1 MKCFLLVSAL
11 LFSSQIFALEVIKPV
26 SKKSIILKI
35 VRAIPD
41 GFETI
46 SLTNHNGREMT
57 LVCANNRAYEFNK
70 TAMIEY
76 RNFYNEHAGNFTID
90 GNQNCLELAR
100 FIERTHHAIDEER
113 PFIITLNTQKMSV
126 EKIVYPNLDQY
137 SDKGN
142 IKDLFPKSDIRDFKK
157 PTIKL
162 D

>member
-1 MKCFLLVSAL
+1 MKLFFLVNALVLSL
-11 LFSSQIFALEVIKPV
+11 HTSALEVIRPV
-26 SKKSIILKI
+26 SKKNIILKI
-35 VRAIPD
+35 VRAVPD

-46 SLTNHNGREMT
+46 SLTSHNGREMT
-57 LVCANNRAYEFNK
+57 LMCANNRAYEFNK

-90 GNQNCLELAR
+90 GNQNCLELSR

-113 PFIITLNTQKMSV
+113 PFIITLDTQKMSV
-126 EKIVYPNLDQY
+126 EKIVYPNIDQY
-137 SDKGN
+137 ADKGS
-142 IKDLFPKSDIRDFKK
+142 IKDLLPKSDIRDFKR